1 MDFISLLIAEPVG
14 FWETIIVFFESFIL
28 DYAWAIIVLT
38 ICIKIVL
45 TPLDFMNKK
54 VARDNMR
61 MQEVV
66 APQLQKLQKQYANDR
81 MKLNQKTQELYKGSG
96 YNMVGSCVIM
106 LINLILTIVIFF
118 TLFSALHTISS
129 YKIEQQFLQLQQA
142 YGTAYTEEI
151 DLGHTEIEATEAGE
165 NAVLTLYS
173 EVQNSFL
180 WVQNIW
186 VPDNP
191 WTNSILTYEAYVQA
205 VGSEITEEEYN
216 EVMGILIAERSGV
229 NGYLITAMIAILTCF
244 FSQYLMQKMN
254 KSKASRALTQN
265 TPADSQR
272 QTNKIL
278 IIILPIVM
286 GVFTLFY
293 NAIFGLYI
301 IASQVVSLATFPLI
315 DKLLN
320 IYYNK
325 KDKNQAQKIKMDYS
339 RK

>member
-61 MQEVV
+61 MQEAV

-129 YKIEQQFLQLQQA
+129 YK
-142 YGTAYTEEI
+142 
-151 DLGHTEIEATEAGE
+151 
-165 NAVLTLYS
+165 
-173 EVQNSFL
+173 
-180 WVQNIW
+180 
-186 VPDNP
+186 
-191 WTNSILTYEAYVQA
+191 
-205 VGSEITEEEYN
+205 
-216 EVMGILIAERSGV
+216 
-229 NGYLITAMIAILTCF
+229 
-244 FSQYLMQKMN
+244 
-254 KSKASRALTQN
+254 
-265 TPADSQR
+265 
-272 QTNKIL
+272 
-278 IIILPIVM
+278 
-286 GVFTLFY
+286 
-293 NAIFGLYI
+293 
-301 IASQVVSLATFPLI
+301 
-315 DKLLN
+315 
-320 IYYNK
+320 
-325 KDKNQAQKIKMDYS
+325 
-339 RK
+339 